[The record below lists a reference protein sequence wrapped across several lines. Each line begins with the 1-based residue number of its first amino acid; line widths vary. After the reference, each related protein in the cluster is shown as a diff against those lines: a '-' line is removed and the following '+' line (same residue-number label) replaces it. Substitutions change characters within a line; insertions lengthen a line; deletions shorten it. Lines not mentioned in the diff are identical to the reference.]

1 MHDDGEIM
9 FYLYLMF
16 KRKMIENRPG
26 NKFEAE
32 GKGARKKKR

>member
-1 MHDDGEIM
+1 MLFISNVQEENDVG
-9 FYLYLMF
+9 
-16 KRKMIENRPG
+16 KREEMSEKGPG